1 MTVLMP
7 RYKRVLLKLT
17 GELFCKKGK
26 TGIDFTEVKKVA
38 TYLAHLC
45 NVHKTELA
53 IVLGGG
59 NLFRGRNMIDDK
71 FDRAQADFIG
81 MLGTVMNGL
90 ALQGALNILGIQ
102 SRVMSSLHIDQACEP
117 YYRLRAIHHIEK
129 GNIVILVGGT
139 GLPFFTTDTAAA
151 LRAAELNCEFLLKG
165 SSVDGVYTADPK
177 IDKNAKM
184 YSTLSYFEALM
195 QGLMVMDDTA
205 FTVCKHNNIPIIVF
219 NADDLS
225 NVEKILNGEKI
236 GTLVS

>member
-1 MTVLMP
+1 MA

-38 TYLAHLC
+38 TYLAHLR

-90 ALQGALNILGIQ
+90 VLQGELNILGVQ

-117 YYRLRAIHHIEK
+117 YIRLRAIHHIEK

-139 GLPFFTTDTAAA
+139 GRPFFTTDTTAA
-151 LRAAELNCEFLLKG
+151 LLAAELNCEVLLKG

-177 IDKNAKM
+177 IDKDAKI
-184 YSTLSYFEALM
+184 YTSLSFHEALT

-205 FTVCKHNNIPIIVF
+205 FAVCKRQKIPIIVF
-219 NADDLS
+219 NVNDL
-225 NVEKILNGEKI
+225 NNIERVLNGEQV

>member
-1 MTVLMP
+1 MA

-26 TGIDFTEVKKVA
+26 TGIDFIEVKKVA
-38 TYLAHLC
+38 TYLAHLR
-45 NVHKTELA
+45 NVYKIELA

-59 NLFRGRNMIDDK
+59 NLFRGRDVIDAR
-71 FDRAQADFIG
+71 FDRAQADYIG

-90 ALQGALNILGIQ
+90 ALQGELNILGVQ

-117 YYRLRAIHHIEK
+117 YIRLRAIHHIEK

-139 GLPFFTTDTAAA
+139 GRPFFTTDTTAA
-151 LRAAELNCEFLLKG
+151 LLAAELNCEVLLKG

-177 IDKNAKM
+177 IDKDAKI
-184 YSTLSYFEALM
+184 YTSLSFHEALT

-205 FTVCKHNNIPIIVF
+205 FAVCKRQEIPIIVF
-219 NADDLS
+219 NVNDL
-225 NVEKILNGEKI
+225 NNIERVLNGEQV

>member
-1 MTVLMP
+1 MAH
-7 RYKRVLLKLT
+7 YKRVLLKLT
-17 GELFCKKGK
+17 GELFCEKGK
-26 TGIDFTEVKKVA
+26 SGIDFTEVKKVA
-38 TYLAHLC
+38 TYLAHLR

-59 NLFRGRNMIDDK
+59 NLFRGRNVIDDK

-90 ALQGALNILGIQ
+90 ALQGELNTLGVQ

-117 YYRLRAIHHIEK
+117 YIRLRAIHHIEK

-139 GLPFFTTDTAAA
+139 GRPFFTTDTTAA
-151 LRAAELNCEFLLKG
+151 LLAAELNCEILLKG
-165 SSVDGVYTADPK
+165 SGVDGVYTADPNLDKDAK
-177 IDKNAKM
+177 I
-184 YSTLSYFEALM
+184 YTSLSFHEALT

-205 FTVCKHNNIPIIVF
+205 FAVCKRERIPIIVF
-219 NADDLS
+219 NVNDLK
-225 NVEKILNGEKI
+225 NVERILSGEQI